1 MYYIPSSVPTLPLCL
16 LLDATDDNAV
26 ENALDSLRKRSILR
40 NDDWKK
46 VANETKLWI
55 PLNLSNFVHK
65 DFKVMLHGTIRN
77 DDF

>member
-1 MYYIPSSVPTLPLCL
+1 MP
-16 LLDATDDNAV
+16 TDDNAL
-26 ENALDSLRKRSILR
+26 EKDSPRKRSILR

-55 PLNLSNFVHK
+55 LLNLSNFIHK
-65 DFKVMLHGTIRN
+65 GFKVMLHGTIRN